1 MQSVTFAAPTLGTSA
16 MSRQDQIDLIVN
28 QATASIVCAYLEH
41 MNTAIN
47 KGLATSTT
55 QMAFI
60 TVTELGSLINTVQ
73 TSLRTVP

>member
-1 MQSVTFAAPTLGTSA
+1 

-47 KGLATSTT
+47 KGLTSST
-55 QMAFI
+55 QGTAFI
-60 TVTELGSLINTVQ
+60 TATELGSLINTVQ
-73 TSLRTVP
+73 TALRTVP